1 MTASEYVKSRGVK
14 SLRLITDETG
24 VSKET
29 LINWWNSE
37 SKQKLFKIVVEGVKW
52 ECQKRLEKCQTLSK
66 AKQ

>member
-14 SLRLITDETG
+14 SLRIITDETG

-52 ECQKRLEKCQTLSK
+52 KDQ
-66 AKQ
+66 